1 MAKDVILFLDTGIDD
16 ATALLLAIA
25 DKKINIKA
33 IVASRGNVGTKQVA
47 KNTLSVL
54 EFVEKTDI
62 PVFMGSKNF
71 YGKTKFNIWKGHGK
85 NGIGDYP
92 FMKPKIK
99 AQSFKKFLKFFDG
112 LEKKVSILAMC
123 PLTNLARLI
132 KKANAKEKIEALY
145 LQNGM
150 LEDPKYKSFNIACD
164 PKAAE
169 VVFNAGLK
177 IVLCPS
183 DMGHRAYLNKTDVK
197 KLEKMNK
204 TGKMLEFI
212 YRSYRDRVCKN
223 NVATHDSC
231 LIYCFSHKESFSW
244 QNANIKIDYVDKIG
258 ILHFKFDGKAKEA
271 KLCTEINIPEFKK
284 YFFEAIK
291 SFN

>member
-16 ATALLLAIA
+16 ATALLLALY
-25 DKKINIKA
+25 DPQINVKA

-54 EFVEKTDI
+54 EFVGKTDI
-62 PVFMGSKNF
+62 PVFLGSKNF
-71 YGKTKFNIWKGHGK
+71 YGKTKFKIWKGHGK

-92 FMKPKIK
+92 FVKPRIK
-99 AQSFKKFLKFFDG
+99 AQSFKSFLKFFEG
-112 LEKKVSILAMC
+112 LEQKVSILAMC

-132 KKANAKEKIEALY
+132 KKVDVKEKVEALY

-164 PKAAE
+164 PQAAE
-169 VVFNAGLK
+169 IVFNAGLK
-177 IVLCPS
+177 VFLCPS

-212 YRSYRDRVCKN
+212 YMSYHDRVCKN

-231 LIYCFSHKESFSW
+231 LIYCFSNKKMFAWE
-244 QNANIKIDYVDKIG
+244 NVNLKIDYVDQVG
-258 ILHFKFDGKAKEA
+258 VLHFQFESKAKEA
-271 KLCTEINIPEFKK
+271 KICTEINIPEFKN
-284 YFFEAIK
+284 YFFKAIK